1 MRTIIIILIT
11 TITLQAQLPDTIP
24 TFNHLPKFK
33 QDFYSNNY
41 HMAVYTLQKWS
52 VPVCYTLAM
61 AAEKTNYGRN
71 GRYKV
76 GDIFNTGKEY
86 PVANAWDE
94 FGLMMKTTHNYIE
107 HTRAEAIQISKKTE
121 ELGIKF

>member
-24 TFNHLPKFK
+24 SFNHLAKFK
-33 QDFYSNNY
+33 KEFYSNNY
-41 HMAVYTLQKWS
+41 NMAVYTLKKWS
-52 VPVCYTLAM
+52 VPVSYTLAM
-61 AAEKTNYGRN
+61 AAQKTNYGRN

-76 GDIFNTGKEY
+76 GDIFNTGKSY

-94 FGLMMKTTHNYIE
+94 FGLKMKTTHNYIE